1 MFVLLSIRELPNAYQ
16 PRFTFYNMSKIVLVL
31 GSVSALLGLLK
42 FLKMLM
48 SMRKKVSLI
57 ERLLDID
64 VISIETLFQKVS
76 ESSEYTGFVSGI
88 LDTFPQEYIPS
99 KIMPGI
105 QLLYSK
111 LILSTFNLRNP
122 TSVYRNV
129 ISERMSSIFKLID
142 PKTARSVKVL

>member
-1 MFVLLSIRELPNAYQ
+1 
-16 PRFTFYNMSKIVLVL
+16 MSKVLLVL

-42 FLKMLM
+42 FLRMLM
-48 SMRKKVSLI
+48 SIRKKTSLL

-64 VISIETLFQKVS
+64 VISIENLFQKVS
-76 ESSEYTGFVSGI
+76 QSSEYTGFVSGI

-122 TSVYRNV
+122 ASVYQSV
-129 ISERMSSIFKLID
+129 VSERMSSIFKLID
-142 PKTARSVKVL
+142 PKTGRKVKVL